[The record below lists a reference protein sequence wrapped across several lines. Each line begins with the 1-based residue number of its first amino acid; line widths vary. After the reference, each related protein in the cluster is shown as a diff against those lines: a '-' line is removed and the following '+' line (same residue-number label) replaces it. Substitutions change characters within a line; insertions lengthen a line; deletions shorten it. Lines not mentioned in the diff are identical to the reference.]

1 MNDNFFFQT
10 KMRAENGVS
19 GGYRDRQGKSGENK
33 IVDVPVGT
41 IFRNLDRVIVAELIN
56 EDTMF
61 LAARGGSGG
70 KGNSFFKTS
79 ENQTPMSAER
89 GGTGEGFAFDI
100 GKKNFNCTTIIYV
113 RITFVL
119 LC

>member
-1 MNDNFFFQT
+1 MNDKTFFFFQT
-10 KMRAENGVS
+10 KMSAENGVS

-41 IFRNLDRVIVAELIN
+41 IFRNLDRVIVAELIK

-89 GGTGEGFAFDI
+89 GGTGEGFTFDI
-100 GKKNFNCTTIIYV
+100 GKKILNCTT
-113 RITFVL
+113 
-119 LC
+119 